1 MLGPGVALVIE
12 NEGAHVQGL
21 VGLVERL
28 VGRKQNSG
36 AAPVVEGSG
45 QGIPEIATSA
55 PDFKIHLL
63 VIRCAWHFGK
73 MERSQ
78 RFATGIGSCLTFHTI
93 WSAVVL

>member
-1 MLGPGVALVIE
+1 MDDEAQRMLGPGVALVIE

-28 VGRKQNSG
+28 VGRKQNGG

-63 VIRCAWHFGK
+63 VIGCAWHFGK
-73 MERSQ
+73 ME
-78 RFATGIGSCLTFHTI
+78 G
-93 WSAVVL
+93 